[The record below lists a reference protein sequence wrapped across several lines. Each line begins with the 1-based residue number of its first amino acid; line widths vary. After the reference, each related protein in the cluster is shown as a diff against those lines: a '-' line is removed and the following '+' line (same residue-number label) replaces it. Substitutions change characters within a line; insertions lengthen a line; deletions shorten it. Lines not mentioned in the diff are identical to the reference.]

1 MIISGNE
8 KCSLLEHTFKTAQ
21 QAQVNVQT
29 SVAYLTDNHWQFSG
43 LAVSMKVRLRVL
55 VHVTKDNSSKT
66 DGVNNIDTAVNYQ
79 FAKRVVYFNY
89 TE

>member
-1 MIISGNE
+1 
-8 KCSLLEHTFKTAQ
+8 
-21 QAQVNVQT
+21 
-29 SVAYLTDNHWQFSG
+29 
-43 LAVSMKVRLRVL
+43 MKVRLRVL